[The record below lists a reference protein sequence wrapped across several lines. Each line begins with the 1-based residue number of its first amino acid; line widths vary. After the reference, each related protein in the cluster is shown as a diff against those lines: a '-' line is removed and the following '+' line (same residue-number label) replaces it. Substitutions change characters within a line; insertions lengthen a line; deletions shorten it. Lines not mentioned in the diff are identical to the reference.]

1 MIARLCDTSIV
12 KRVDTTPPTPVESYS
27 DKISLKPTPVSKST
41 SPSEKIITN
50 GQVKVRNGTV
60 HNTSPLAKK
69 RLVQSSR
76 FVFNGNLKK
85 LISFWYFV

>member
-27 DKISLKPTPVSKST
+27 DKISLKSTPVSKSI
-41 SPSEKIITN
+41 SPSEKITN
-50 GQVKVRNGTV
+50 GQMKVQNGTV

-69 RLVQSSR
+69 RQVQSSR
-76 FVFNGNLKK
+76 FVFNGNFKK
-85 LISFWYFV
+85 LINF